1 MSSFFDR
8 RRSVALNDDDD
19 DDDDVRTDGDEMD
32 DMRTDDASDSAVFN
46 YAPRGARDVPF
57 GLAYLATTLACFFV
71 GVVVATR
78 TTSGREF
85 ATKTSEEALF
95 STSCAA
101 YVGGFGSGE
110 KEDGFGGHRRRR
122 SMLSLSSDGLEDT
135 NEDVDDA
142 FDGDDFWQR
151 SHAWLLLATCLSVLV
166 GGAVL
171 YGFKHHASK
180 ATWGIVGFKLLT
192 SLSFAMF
199 CFSEGH
205 TYGGVLFLGV
215 TLVLAYVFHLWR
227 EEIDLVNRLLQTAA
241 TALGDQKH
249 TLTATM
255 GINAFVTAVVFIPFI
270 FFMSYAWMHGKIVAN
285 RFAMTHPED
294 GSKCIDRRSYDEYTR
309 SRNNGETYDMSAYV
323 FEVNCCEWKT
333 DSWVKPFVG
342 LLFFSLLWTSS
353 VAVCLRMFTIGG
365 STAQW
370 YFAPPGTTGFKGTVK
385 RSLTHGIKSQFGTIC
400 FGGLIMSIIEIIR
413 NMVEK
418 AQRENRNNGVM
429 AVLTCCV
436 NLLWQ
441 CFAEIIGFIS
451 KFAIVYAAISGDAFC
466 DSARK
471 VTTILQNNYL
481 STFAV
486 WWLPSMILRTT
497 AFIVSVVFGV
507 VFGILSSNYFD
518 DESRGV
524 ESFVLGLFCF
534 LISLTILNFCL
545 TVLLDVVDAVYLCYG
560 IDKDLQML
568 TKPEI
573 HDVMDEVVKK
583 QSKNTNNNAGFN
595 NIIMNP
601 FTNNRNRNVD
611 INNNSSSNEMNAM
624 AGAARQQEVVVT
636 GYPQRSEQDQHPT
649 NSASPDI
656 DAV

>member
-1 MSSFFDR
+1 
-8 RRSVALNDDDD
+8 
-19 DDDDVRTDGDEMD
+19 
-32 DMRTDDASDSAVFN
+32 
-46 YAPRGARDVPF
+46 
-57 GLAYLATTLACFFV
+57 
-71 GVVVATR
+71 
-78 TTSGREF
+78 
-85 ATKTSEEALF
+85 
-95 STSCAA
+95 
-101 YVGGFGSGE
+101 
-110 KEDGFGGHRRRR
+110 
-122 SMLSLSSDGLEDT
+122 
-135 NEDVDDA
+135 
-142 FDGDDFWQR
+142 
-151 SHAWLLLATCLSVLV
+151 
-166 GGAVL
+166 
-171 YGFKHHASK
+171 
-180 ATWGIVGFKLLT
+180 
-192 SLSFAMF
+192 
-199 CFSEGH
+199 
-205 TYGGVLFLGV
+205 
-215 TLVLAYVFHLWR
+215 
-227 EEIDLVNRLLQTAA
+227 
-241 TALGDQKH
+241 
-249 TLTATM
+249 
-255 GINAFVTAVVFIPFI
+255 
-270 FFMSYAWMHGKIVAN
+270 
-285 RFAMTHPED
+285 
-294 GSKCIDRRSYDEYTR
+294 
-309 SRNNGETYDMSAYV
+309 
-323 FEVNCCEWKT
+323 
-333 DSWVKPFVG
+333 
-342 LLFFSLLWTSS
+342 
-353 VAVCLRMFTIGG
+353 
-365 STAQW
+365 
-370 YFAPPGTTGFKGTVK
+370 
-385 RSLTHGIKSQFGTIC
+385 LTHGIKSQFGTIC

>member
-1 MSSFFDR
+1 
-8 RRSVALNDDDD
+8 
-19 DDDDVRTDGDEMD
+19 
-32 DMRTDDASDSAVFN
+32 
-46 YAPRGARDVPF
+46 
-57 GLAYLATTLACFFV
+57 
-71 GVVVATR
+71 
-78 TTSGREF
+78 
-85 ATKTSEEALF
+85 
-95 STSCAA
+95 
-101 YVGGFGSGE
+101 
-110 KEDGFGGHRRRR
+110 
-122 SMLSLSSDGLEDT
+122 
-135 NEDVDDA
+135 
-142 FDGDDFWQR
+142 
-151 SHAWLLLATCLSVLV
+151 
-166 GGAVL
+166 
-171 YGFKHHASK
+171 
-180 ATWGIVGFKLLT
+180 
-192 SLSFAMF
+192 
-199 CFSEGH
+199 
-205 TYGGVLFLGV
+205 
-215 TLVLAYVFHLWR
+215 
-227 EEIDLVNRLLQTAA
+227 
-241 TALGDQKH
+241 
-249 TLTATM
+249 
-255 GINAFVTAVVFIPFI
+255 
-270 FFMSYAWMHGKIVAN
+270 MHGKIVAN

-294 GSKCIDRRSYDEYTR
+294 GSKCIDRRSYDEYTPVEKT
-309 SRNNGETYDMSAYV
+309 GEAYDMSAYV

-370 YFAPPGTTGFKGTVK
+370 YFAPPGTTGFKGPVK

-471 VTTILQNNYL
+471 VTTILQKQL
-481 STFAV
+481 
-486 WWLPSMILRTT
+486 LIDICR
-497 AFIVSVVFGV
+497 VVV
-507 VFGILSSNYFD
+507 AFD
-518 DESRGV
+518 DSQDNRVHRLGRLWGRL
-524 ESFVLGLFCF
+524 SYLVLELLRRRIARRREFRPRP
-534 LISLTILNFCL
+534 
-545 TVLLDVVDAVYLCYG
+545 VLLPHLSDYFELLFDRFIGRRRRRTYVTASIKICKCWLNRDSRR
-560 IDKDLQML
+560 
-568 TKPEI
+568 
-573 HDVMDEVVKK
+573 VMDEVVKK

-624 AGAARQQEVVVT
+624 AGTVRQQEVVRT